1 MRLPFL
7 FRSAFATLAAALTIA
22 CCCVATT
29 AQTPAQPSTANILML
44 SDIHLD
50 PFHDPGK
57 AAALIASPV
66 SGWQAILAGP
76 PSTNPP
82 VTFDQLQND
91 CKSKGV
97 DTPYALLA
105 SSLAAE
111 QAQLP
116 TPAFVTVS
124 GDLTVHK
131 LDCRLKILAPTL
143 SASDYSKFAAKIVEF
158 VALELHTAFPKSP
171 VYLAMGNNDSG
182 CGDYEEDHNSGYL
195 DRSAKSFAS
204 AVLSKGNKDD
214 IEAEFPD
221 LGDYNIKLPAPFQNT
236 RLIVLQDIFESKKYQ
251 TCKGKDS
258 DSEAKQQIAW
268 LDSQLK
274 DAKAKGE
281 HVWVMAHIPPGIDGY
296 STAKSGNICT
306 DGGKPTVFLGSEAL
320 GDTFSDYT
328 STITLILLGHTH
340 MDEMRLYSSP
350 SGSKPGAIPARLTPS
365 ITPVDGNNPS
375 FTIGVVDPKKAE
387 LLDYTVYAASNQT
400 GIGTTWS
407 EEYDFGK
414 TYGYSS
420 FSASALTDLTQEFI
434 ADTSGT
440 KKNSQSYQSFYFVM
454 PASGPLSN
462 VAKSAAWS
470 TMWPMYTCSMTQD
483 HKKDYLACT
492 CPAKAQ

>member
-1 MRLPFL
+1 MSLHFL
-7 FRSAFATLAAALTIA
+7 CRSAFAALVAAMTLA
-22 CCCVATT
+22 CCSAS
-29 AQTPAQPSTANILML
+29 AQTPAHSTTAGILML

-82 VTFDQLQND
+82 VTFDQLQQD
-91 CKSKGV
+91 CNSKGV

-171 VYLAMGNNDSG
+171 VYLALGNNDSG

-195 DRSAKSFAS
+195 DRDAKSFAS
-204 AVLSKGNKDD
+204 AVLSKSNKDD

-221 LGDYNIKLPAPFQNT
+221 LGDYNIKLPAPLKST

-258 DSEAKQQIAW
+258 ESEAKQQITW

-296 STAKSGNICT
+296 STANKGNICT
-306 DGGKPTVFLGSEAL
+306 DGGKPTEFLGSEAL

-340 MDEMRLYSSP
+340 MDEMRLYSSK
-350 SGSKPGAIPARLTPS
+350 SGAIPARLTPS

-375 FTIGVVDPKKAE
+375 FTIGLVDPKKAE

-420 FSASALTDLTQEFI
+420 FSASALKGLTQEFI

-440 KKNSQSYQSFYFVM
+440 KKNSQSYQNFYFVM
-454 PASGPLSN
+454 PDGGPLAN
-462 VAKSAAWS
+462 VAKSAEWS

-483 HKKDYLACT
+483 HKKDYIACT
-492 CPAKAQ
+492 CPAKPQ

>member
-1 MRLPFL
+1 MSLHFL
-7 FRSAFATLAAALTIA
+7 CRSAFAALTLA
-22 CCCVATT
+22 CCSAS
-29 AQTPAQPSTANILML
+29 AQTPAHSTTAGILML

-82 VTFDQLQND
+82 VTFDQLQQD
-91 CKSKGV
+91 CNSKGV

-171 VYLAMGNNDSG
+171 VYLALGNNDSG

-195 DRSAKSFAS
+195 DRDAKSFAS
-204 AVLSKGNKDD
+204 AVLSKSNKDD

-221 LGDYNIKLPAPFQNT
+221 LGDYNIKLPAPLKST

-258 DSEAKQQIAW
+258 ESEAKQQITW

-296 STAKSGNICT
+296 STANKGNICT
-306 DGGKPTVFLGSEAL
+306 DGGKPTEFLGSEAL

-340 MDEMRLYSSP
+340 MDEMRLYSS
-350 SGSKPGAIPARLTPS
+350 KTGAIPARLTPS

-375 FTIGVVDPKKAE
+375 FTIGLVDPKKAE

-420 FSASALTDLTQEFI
+420 FSASALKGLTQEFI

-440 KKNSQSYQSFYFVM
+440 KKNSQSYQNFYFVM
-454 PASGPLSN
+454 PDGGPLAN
-462 VAKSAAWS
+462 VAKSAEWS

-483 HKKDYLACT
+483 HKKDYIACT
-492 CPAKAQ
+492 CPAKPQ

>member
-1 MRLPFL
+1 MSLHFL
-7 FRSAFATLAAALTIA
+7 CRSAFAALTLA
-22 CCCVATT
+22 CCSAS
-29 AQTPAQPSTANILML
+29 AQTPAHSTTASILML

-82 VTFDQLQND
+82 VTFDQLQQD
-91 CKSKGV
+91 CNSKGV

-171 VYLAMGNNDSG
+171 VYLALGNNDSG

-195 DRSAKSFAS
+195 DRDAKSFAS
-204 AVLSKGNKDD
+204 AVLSKSNKDD

-221 LGDYNIKLPAPFQNT
+221 LGDYNIKLPAPFKST

-258 DSEAKQQIAW
+258 ESEAKQQITW

-296 STAKSGNICT
+296 STANKGNICT
-306 DGGKPTVFLGSEAL
+306 DGGKPTEFLGSEAL

-340 MDEMRLYSSP
+340 MDEMRLYSS
-350 SGSKPGAIPARLTPS
+350 KTGAIPARLTPS

-375 FTIGVVDPKKAE
+375 FTIGLVDPKKAE

-420 FSASALTDLTQEFI
+420 FSASALKGLTQEFI

-440 KKNSQSYQSFYFVM
+440 KKNSQSYQNFYFVM
-454 PASGPLSN
+454 PDGGPLAN
-462 VAKSAAWS
+462 VAKSAEWS

-483 HKKDYLACT
+483 HKKDYIACT
-492 CPAKAQ
+492 CPAKPQ

>member
-1 MRLPFL
+1 MSLHFL
-7 FRSAFATLAAALTIA
+7 CRSAFAALTLA
-22 CCCVATT
+22 CCSAS
-29 AQTPAQPSTANILML
+29 AQTPAHSTTAGILML

-82 VTFDQLQND
+82 VTFDQLQQD
-91 CKSKGV
+91 CNSKGV

-171 VYLAMGNNDSG
+171 VYLALGNNDSG

-195 DRSAKSFAS
+195 DRDAKSFAS
-204 AVLSKGNKDD
+204 AVLSKSNKDD

-221 LGDYNIKLPAPFQNT
+221 LGDYNIKLPAPFKST

-258 DSEAKQQIAW
+258 ESEAKQQITW

-296 STAKSGNICT
+296 STANKGNICT
-306 DGGKPTVFLGSEAL
+306 DGGKPTEFLGSEAL

-340 MDEMRLYSSP
+340 MDEMRLYSS
-350 SGSKPGAIPARLTPS
+350 KTGAIPARLTPS

-375 FTIGVVDPKKAE
+375 FTIGLVDPKKAE

-420 FSASALTDLTQEFI
+420 FSASALKGLTQEFI

-440 KKNSQSYQSFYFVM
+440 KKNSQSYQNFYFVM
-454 PASGPLSN
+454 PDGGPLAN
-462 VAKSAAWS
+462 VAKSAEWS

-483 HKKDYLACT
+483 HKKDYIACT
-492 CPAKAQ
+492 CPAKPQ

>member
-1 MRLPFL
+1 MSLHFL
-7 FRSAFATLAAALTIA
+7 CRSAFAALTLA
-22 CCCVATT
+22 CCSAS
-29 AQTPAQPSTANILML
+29 AQTPAHSTTAGILML

-82 VTFDQLQND
+82 VTFDQLQQD
-91 CKSKGV
+91 CNSKGV

-171 VYLAMGNNDSG
+171 VYLALGNNDSG

-195 DRSAKSFAS
+195 DRDAKSFAS
-204 AVLSKGNKDD
+204 AVLSKSNKDD

-221 LGDYNIKLPAPFQNT
+221 LGDYNIKLPAPFKST

-258 DSEAKQQIAW
+258 ESEAKQQITW

-296 STAKSGNICT
+296 STANKGNICT
-306 DGGKPTVFLGSEAL
+306 DGGKPTEFLGSEAL

-340 MDEMRLYSSP
+340 MDEMRLYSSK
-350 SGSKPGAIPARLTPS
+350 SGAIPARLTPS

-375 FTIGVVDPKKAE
+375 FTIGLVDPKKAE

-420 FSASALTDLTQEFI
+420 FSASALKGLTQEFI

-440 KKNSQSYQSFYFVM
+440 KKNSQSYQNFYFVM
-454 PASGPLSN
+454 PDGGPLAN
-462 VAKSAAWS
+462 VAKSAEWS

-483 HKKDYLACT
+483 HKKDYIACT
-492 CPAKAQ
+492 CPAKPQ